1 MCVFVFEWFVP
12 NDEKT
17 LLLSILPTKK
27 KARGIQSIKRTR
39 AKTTVVM
46 REEDQDQGLRIPIIL
61 KEWRH
66 WTTTT
71 NHARG
76 EHRRRRRRTKH
87 HQFKGHLCHP
97 YLDNGREE
105 KRLTCRHEIPGR
117 PRVGTAEQL
126 FSARESRRPRGH
138 RTTGKLFVWVRRARE
153 TIFSNSGQE
162 AKRQATSFFYYSLC
176 HFCICRAQTTI
187 FEKTLFLVFFHP

>member
-1 MCVFVFEWFVP
+1 
-12 NDEKT
+12 
-17 LLLSILPTKK
+17 
-27 KARGIQSIKRTR
+27 
-39 AKTTVVM
+39 M
-46 REEDQDQGLRIPIIL
+46 RKEDQDQGLRIPIQL

-76 EHRRRRRRTKH
+76 EHRRRRRRRRRTKH

-162 AKRQATSFFYYSLC
+162 AKRQATSFFYSSLC
-176 HFCICRAQTTI
+176 HFCICRGTQTTI